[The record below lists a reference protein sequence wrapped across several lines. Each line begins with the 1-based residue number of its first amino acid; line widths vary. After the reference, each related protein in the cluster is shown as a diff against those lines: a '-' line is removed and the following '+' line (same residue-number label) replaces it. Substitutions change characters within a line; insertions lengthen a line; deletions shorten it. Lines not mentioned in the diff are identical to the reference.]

1 MQCVHPSHALSGDYL
16 AFSTPRGCMEL
27 NVFGAAIQNR
37 HQEAIN
43 TTQRNFVTE
52 LANKHDGGSAAIKAV
67 FV

>member
-1 MQCVHPSHALSGDYL
+1 MCLGLQFKD
-16 AFSTPRGCMEL
+16 
-27 NVFGAAIQNR
+27 R